1 MGEQTK
7 YLLDESRIPKR
18 WYNIQADL
26 PKPLAPVLHPGTM
39 KPVGPD
45 DLAPLFP
52 MALIMQEVTTER
64 EIEIPEPVRE
74 IYRLWRPAPLFR
86 AHRLEKALGTPA
98 KIFYKYEGVSPA
110 GSHKPNTAVAQA
122 FYNREAGIKRLS
134 TETGAGQWG
143 SSLAFAGALFGIDV
157 TVFQVRVSYDQ
168 KPYRRAL
175 MESYGARCLPSPS
188 DQTDYGRA
196 VLAKRPDHPGSLGI
210 AISEAVEVAA
220 KNDDT
225 KYALGSVLNHVL
237 LHQTIVGLEAMEQM
251 KMADAWPDVI
261 VGCTGGGS
269 NFAGI
274 TFPFIGDGLRG
285 GAKPRIVAVEPA
297 ACPSLTRGRFAYDFG
312 DTAHMTPLTKMHT
325 LGSTFTPPGFHAGGL
340 RYHGMAPLVSHLRDL
355 DLIEATAYH
364 QVECFAAGIQFARSE
379 GILPAPEANHA
390 VKGAIEEA
398 LRCKREGRSETILF
412 NLCGHGHFDMAA
424 YMAYSAGTLSDQS
437 YSEAELA
444 MALAGLPSVPEPA

>member
-1 MGEQTK
+1 MDSQTK

-26 PKPLAPVLHPGTM
+26 PEPLAPVLHPGTM
-39 KPVGPD
+39 QPVGPD

-52 MALIMQEVTTER
+52 MELIMQEVTTER
-64 EIEIPEPVRE
+64 EIDIPEPVRD
-74 IYRLWRPAPLFR
+74 IYRLWRPSPLFR

-188 DQTDYGRA
+188 TETDYGRA
-196 VLAKRPDHPGSLGI
+196 VLEKRPDHPGSLGI
-210 AISEAVEVAA
+210 AISEAVEVAV
-220 KNDDT
+220 KRDDT

-237 LHQTIVGLEAMEQM
+237 LHQSVVGLEAMEQM

-274 TFPFIGDGLRG
+274 AFPFIGEGLRG
-285 GAKPRIVAVEPA
+285 GARPRVVAVEPA

-312 DTAHMTPLTKMHT
+312 DTAHMTPLSKMHT

-340 RYHGMAPLVSHLRDL
+340 RYHGMAPLVSHLL
-355 DLIEATAYH
+355 HLGLIDAVAYH
-364 QVECFAAGIQFARSE
+364 QVECFDAGVQFARTE

-424 YMAYSAGTLSDQS
+424 YMSYSAGELTNQS
-437 YSEAELA
+437 YSEEELA
-444 MALAGLPSVPEPA
+444 MALAGLPSVPEPS